1 MNTLILI
8 GMPGS
13 GKSECGRAIAG
24 SIKDSLFLETDK
36 LIEDSCKMSI
46 SSIFSRHGEPYFRS
60 LERLIVE
67 ILQDHKIKGA
77 VNLPAKEEED
87 ENEED
92 DPIKTALFQKTVE
105 MLEGHT
111 TMIVSTGGGLPL
123 EEGSIQILKA
133 LGTVVYLAA
142 DADTLAE
149 RLQEDSTRPLLAGPT
164 RPVDN
169 KKDFNKANKERLER
183 ISQLLRERDPVYR
196 MADITIDTSF
206 QTPEAVVNRL
216 IAEFNRLQ
224 TSEDFGKTV

>member
-24 SIKDSLFLETDK
+24 SIMDSLFLETDR

-46 SSIFSRHGEPYFRS
+46 SSIFSMHGEPYFRS

-67 ILQDHKIKGA
+67 ILHDHKTKGA
-77 VNLPAKEEED
+77 ANLPANEED
-87 ENEED
+87 ED

-111 TMIVSTGGGLPL
+111 TMIVSTGGGLPV
-123 EEGSIQILKA
+123 EEGNIAMLKA
-133 LGTVVYLAA
+133 LGTVVYLAT

-149 RLQEDSTRPLLAGPT
+149 RLQEDGTRPLLAGST
-164 RPVDN
+164 SPVDN
-169 KKDFNKANKERLER
+169 RKDFNKANKEKLER

-224 TSEDFGKTV
+224 TSEDFDKTV

>member
-13 GKSECGRAIAG
+13 GKSECGRAIAC

-36 LIEDSCKMSI
+36 LIEETCNMSI
-46 SSIFSRHGEPYFRS
+46 SSIFARHGEPFFRR
-60 LERLIVE
+60 LERLTVE
-67 ILQDHKIKGA
+67 ILHDQIVKGA
-77 VNLPAKEEED
+77 ANLLAKEEDGE
-87 ENEED
+87 
-92 DPIKTALFQKTVE
+92 DPIKTGLLEKTVE
-105 MLEGHT
+105 MLERHT
-111 TMIVSTGGGLPL
+111 TMIVSTGGGLPVG
-123 EEGSIQILKA
+123 EGNMAILKA

-149 RLQEDSTRPLLAGPT
+149 RLQEDSTRPLLAGAKQ
-164 RPVDN
+164 PVDN
-169 KKDFNKANKERLER
+169 GEDFNKEKLER

-206 QTPEAVVNRL
+206 QTPESVVNRL

-224 TSEDFGKTV
+224 TSEDFDKTV

>member
-36 LIEDSCKMSI
+36 LIEESCKMSI
-46 SSIFSRHGEPYFRS
+46 SSIFARHGEPFFRS
-60 LERLIVE
+60 LERLTVE
-67 ILQDHKIKGA
+67 ILHDHKIKGA
-77 VNLPAKEEED
+77 ANLLAKEED
-87 ENEED
+87 GQ
-92 DPIKTALFQKTVE
+92 DPIKTGLFEKTVE
-105 MLEGHT
+105 MLDRHT
-111 TMIVSTGGGLPL
+111 TMIVSTGGGLPVG
-123 EEGSIQILKA
+123 EGNMAILKA

-142 DADTLAE
+142 DADTLAK
-149 RLQEDSTRPLLAGPT
+149 RLQEDSTRPLLAGATQPI
-164 RPVDN
+164 DN
-169 KKDFNKANKERLER
+169 KRDFNKAKKEKLER

-206 QTPEAVVNRL
+206 QTPESVVNRL

-224 TSEDFGKTV
+224 TSEDFDKTV